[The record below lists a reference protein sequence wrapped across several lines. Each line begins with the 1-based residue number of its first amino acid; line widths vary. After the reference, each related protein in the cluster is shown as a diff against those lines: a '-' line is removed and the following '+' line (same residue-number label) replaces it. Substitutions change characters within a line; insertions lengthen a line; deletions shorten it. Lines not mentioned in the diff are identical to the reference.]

1 MKLAIPRCCEPRR
14 RDSIAA
20 ELSHTIEGAAP
31 SVLHCAAAAWGSLQ
45 NVGTARLDQTKSG
58 DPTGDCR
65 FASGPSSEL
74 TCFRLS
80 LRGCPKMMCRSVW
93 FALLAAVLLG
103 CDASSPEIGP
113 VKVDPNAPPVKPMM
127 GGGAPMSDEAKAKMA
142 EGYQKYAPPNE
153 RERLAKEK
161 AESEGAAKA
170 TGDEPAGEAQET
182 EPAPE
187 STETPAA
194 TSESETP
201 PKE

>member
-1 MKLAIPRCCEPRR
+1 
-14 RDSIAA
+14 
-20 ELSHTIEGAAP
+20 
-31 SVLHCAAAAWGSLQ
+31 
-45 NVGTARLDQTKSG
+45 
-58 DPTGDCR
+58 
-65 FASGPSSEL
+65 
-74 TCFRLS
+74 
-80 LRGCPKMMCRSVW
+80 VW

-113 VKVDPNAPPVKPMM
+113 VKV
-127 GGGAPMSDEAKAKMA
+127 DEAKAKMA

-194 TSESETP
+194 TPESETP